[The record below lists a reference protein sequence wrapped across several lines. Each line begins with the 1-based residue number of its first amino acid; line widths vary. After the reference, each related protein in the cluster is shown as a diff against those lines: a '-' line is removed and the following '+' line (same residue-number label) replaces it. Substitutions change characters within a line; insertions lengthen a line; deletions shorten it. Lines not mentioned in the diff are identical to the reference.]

1 MVLTLFGWNNSS
13 CSSLQGLFPLGTLT
27 SIYLFFFFFFSVIF
41 FDSRE
46 GFRRKEGTARG
57 P

>member
-27 SIYLFFFFFFSVIF
+27 SIYLFFFFFSVIF